1 MAEEMTKDKP
11 KNQNNRE
18 FIIIFNNCMKK
29 GLLFTFCLLT
39 GIGVQAK
46 STYIP
51 QYDNRI
57 VVIDNGKVDSVSNYR
72 SMLEYSTDD
81 GLVSCCVLQ
90 QIVTPELIDQI
101 KKMKRAEG
109 WASVT
114 AGFGALSAGFSK
126 GQLYSGRINSF
137 NVRNY
142 IESKNIMY
150 SSLAL
155 ADAANESTKDLMDLM
170 MDVLIKNNS
179 DKEIIVSDTDR
190 GLNWFILPHS
200 EWVVPLQ
207 KDEEYSLRVSSIN
220 PLSENVRY
228 IQILSTNQMHKFE
241 LCLET
246 DSCWYVPNHHIV
258 RRVYHYPKNI
268 TGGYMRINKQ
278 TMEAEYVSE
287 EDFKVLKKTEK
298 DKP

>member
-1 MAEEMTKDKP
+1 
-11 KNQNNRE
+11 
-18 FIIIFNNCMKK
+18 MKK
-29 GLLFTFCLLT
+29 GLLFSICLLI

-46 STYIP
+46 STYLP
-51 QYDNRI
+51 QYDNRL

-72 SMLEYSTDD
+72 SMLEYTTDD

-109 WASVT
+109 WASVA
-114 AGFGALSAGFSK
+114 AGFGALSAGFSM

-137 NVRNY
+137 YVRNY

-179 DKEIIVSDTDR
+179 D
-190 GLNWFILPHS
+190 
-200 EWVVPLQ
+200 
-207 KDEEYSLRVSSIN
+207 
-220 PLSENVRY
+220 
-228 IQILSTNQMHKFE
+228 
-241 LCLET
+241 
-246 DSCWYVPNHHIV
+246 
-258 RRVYHYPKNI
+258 
-268 TGGYMRINKQ
+268 
-278 TMEAEYVSE
+278 
-287 EDFKVLKKTEK
+287 
-298 DKP
+298 

>member
-1 MAEEMTKDKP
+1 
-11 KNQNNRE
+11 
-18 FIIIFNNCMKK
+18 MKK
-29 GLLFTFCLLT
+29 KILFSICLLI
-39 GIGVQAK
+39 GIVVQAK

-57 VVIDNGKVDSVSNYR
+57 IVIDNGKVDSVSNYR
-72 SMLEYSTDD
+72 SMLEYATDD
-81 GLVSCCVLQ
+81 GLISCCVLQ

-109 WASVT
+109 WASVA
-114 AGFGALSAGFSK
+114 AGFGALSAGFSM
-126 GQLYSGRINSF
+126 GQIYSGRINSF

-150 SSLAL
+150 SSLAI
-155 ADAANESTKDLMDLM
+155 ADAANESTKGLMDLM
-170 MDVLIKNNS
+170 TDVLITNKS
-179 DKEIIVSDTDR
+179 DKEIIISDMDR

-200 EWVVPLQ
+200 EWVIPLQ
-207 KDEEYSLRVSSIN
+207 KDEEYNLRISSIN

-241 LCLET
+241 LSLET
-246 DSCWYVPNHHIV
+246 DTYWYVPNHHIV
-258 RRVYHYPKNI
+258 RRAYHYPNNI

-287 EDFKVLKKTEK
+287 EDFKVIKKAEK